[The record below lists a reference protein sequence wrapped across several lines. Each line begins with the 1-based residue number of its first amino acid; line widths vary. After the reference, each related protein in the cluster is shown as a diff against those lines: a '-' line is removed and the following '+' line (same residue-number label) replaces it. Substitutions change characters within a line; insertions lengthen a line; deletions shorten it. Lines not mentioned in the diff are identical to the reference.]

1 MSKNGMP
8 TFQQRSSGYVNLTR
22 LPTPK
27 SEYIVNFPEL
37 TGGLNLYDP
46 DYRLSP
52 KESPD
57 MLNMLW
63 KNGTLCSRA
72 GQAYATAAALGAPMR
87 GFTGATPFCI

>member
-46 DYRLSP
+46 DYRL
-52 KESPD
+52 KANESPD

-72 GQAYATAAALGAPMR
+72 GQAYTTPAPLGKGWCA
-87 GFTGATPFCI
+87 

>member
-37 TGGLNLYDP
+37 TGGLNLGG
-46 DYRLSP
+46 L
-52 KESPD
+52 
-57 MLNMLW
+57 
-63 KNGTLCSRA
+63 
-72 GQAYATAAALGAPMR
+72 
-87 GFTGATPFCI
+87 F